1 MGKKAFLL
9 AIAFA
14 AFCAVSCSDGGSS
27 GGSSK
32 KDSPQAKIQEAY
44 EYAVEYVSQIVE
56 YRTVYLEGGEPDKH
70 HGFGI
75 EKCGVD
81 TVCIDS
87 LVRVVVE
94 EKLAGYGIKAEC
106 ALDTNCLLAWRDSM
120 TASAEQWEDNGSAD
134 DEYDQSCHLVSADGT
149 TCEEYAWSTFGGIGA
164 AEGMAGCLELGDA
177 AGGRCKKTKCTL
189 QTMEDFTHLH
199 VKYALDKSLCPDDSF
214 DKVIHYDFLEGKMCY
229 EFFYNSKN
237 SSAANSAAMSLS
249 NGYKEG
255 ACGPAYSVVC
265 PATVSNVDKF
275 GKNQVR
281 VSPDYESACAGA
293 A

>member
-1 MGKKAFLL
+1 MTKKAFFL

-44 EYAVEYVSQIVE
+44 EYAVEYVAGIVE
-56 YRTVYLEGGEPDKH
+56 YRTVYLAGGEPDKH

-75 EKCGVD
+75 EQCGLD

-87 LVRVVVE
+87 LVRVVIE
-94 EKLAGYGIKAEC
+94 DKLSDYGIKADC
-106 ALDTNCLLAWRDSM
+106 ALDTNCLQAWRDSM
-120 TASAEQWEDNGSAD
+120 TTAADQWEDDGGNAD
-134 DEYDQSCHLVSADGT
+134 DEYDQSCHLVSADGK

-164 AEGMAGCLELGDA
+164 AEGMAGCLDLGA
-177 AGGRCKKTKCTL
+177 ADNGRCKKTKCTL
-189 QTMEDFTHLH
+189 QTMEDLTHLH
-199 VKYALDKSLCPDDSF
+199 VVYALDKALCPDPSF
-214 DKVIHYDFLEGKMCY
+214 DKVIHYDFLEGKMCW

-255 ACGPAYSVVC
+255 ACGPVYSVVC
-265 PATVSNVDKF
+265 PGTVQNVDKY
-275 GKNQVR
+275 GKNLVR
-281 VSPDYESACAGA
+281 VSPDFTGSCSD
-293 A
+293 